1 MQTSATLKLRRG
13 ESITFKLI
21 SKDLCINTSDL
32 IERGHF
38 RYSLQLFKRFLDESN
53 GVRYLE
59 DKAGARLV
67 MMSKSDTVTFR
78 TDHTI
83 WTSQKSE
90 IRAILDNLTRPYGD
104 VRREDGIKA
113 A

>member
-1 MQTSATLKLRRG
+1 MQTSATIKLKRG
-13 ESITFKLI
+13 ESLTFKI
-21 SKDLCINTSDL
+21 TGKALCIYTSDH

-38 RYSLQLFKRFLDESN
+38 RYLLSEFLRLVDENN

-67 MMSKSDTVTFR
+67 MMSRPQSLTFR

-83 WTSQKSE
+83 WTSPKSE
-90 IRAILDNLTRPYGD
+90 IKEILKNLTRPYGD
-104 VRREDGIKA
+104 VRRETCVKA
-113 A
+113 V

>member
-1 MQTSATLKLRRG
+1 MQTSATIKLKRG
-13 ESITFKLI
+13 ESLTFKI
-21 SKDLCINTSDL
+21 TGKDLCIYTSDH

-38 RYSLQLFKRFLDESN
+38 RYLLSEFLRLVDENN

-67 MMSKSDTVTFR
+67 MMSRPQALTFR

-83 WTSQKSE
+83 WTASKSE
-90 IRAILDNLTRPYGD
+90 ILHILSDLKRPYGD
-104 VRREDGIKA
+104 VRRESSSKSA
-113 A
+113 